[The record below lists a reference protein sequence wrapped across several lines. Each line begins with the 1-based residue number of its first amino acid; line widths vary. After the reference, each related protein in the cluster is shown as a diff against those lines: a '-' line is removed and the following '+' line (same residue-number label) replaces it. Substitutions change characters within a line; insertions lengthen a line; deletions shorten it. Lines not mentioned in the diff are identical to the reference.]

1 LGLRREGEPLNYQP
15 KLGEILVKLGK
26 ITEEQLQSAL
36 EEQKKTGE
44 KLGQILIN
52 RGLITPQELSRIFEE
67 QTNIPSVSLE
77 DIPDDPTL
85 STILPESF
93 VRINRVLPIK
103 RYNDTLEVAIVPP
116 INPEVLENVKLLTGL
131 KVKPN
136 IISDAEFE
144 RAVNKIYSIES
155 KVGKTVSANKP
166 SEQTT
171 VRVISET
178 PTGIEPATVT
188 LANSIISDAINQN
201 ASDIHFDPQQFYT
214 KVRYRID
221 GVMYDVLTLPKDI
234 ADSIISLIKV
244 NSNMDIAERR
254 RPQDGHFSAKH
265 GNDFYDFRVSSMGT
279 SFGEKLNLRILSKQ
293 KLLMPLERLGMLPE
307 QFDIFL
313 RLIRRPYGIILV
325 TGPTGSGKTTT
336 LYSAIS
342 TLNTG
347 EKEIITLEDPVEYNI
362 EGIVQTQ
369 INEEAGITF
378 ASGLRSILRLD
389 PDIIMVGEIRDL
401 ETAKIAVEASLTG
414 HLVFASIHTNDAAST
429 PIRLL
434 NLGVEPYLLASSLVG
449 IIAQRLVRVICPNCK
464 KKYTASEV
472 EKEVFVHELG
482 HEVKELYIGSGCS
495 ICNNSGY
502 KGRTG
507 IFEVLEVNET
517 IRGLIEKSAPYDR
530 IKEESIKSGMITMKK
545 AGLIKVEAGITTL
558 KEVERVAGL

>member
-1 LGLRREGEPLNYQP
+1 MNYQP

-155 KVGKTVSANKP
+155 KVGKTVSAGKP

-178 PTGIEPATVT
+178 PTGVEPATVT

-464 KKYTASEV
+464 RKYTASEV
-472 EKEVFVHELG
+472 EKEVFVQELG

-517 IRGLIEKSAPYDR
+517 IRDLIEKSAPYDR